1 MKRILALA
9 AAALLSVSAIAS
21 VSAKYPDAA
30 KGDTFTV
37 PKAAASIKIDGEKDA
52 SYKEVFNIKAS
63 DCYGM
68 DHKTARNGLS
78 PNMDDTNK
86 EDYDKMGAVGYM
98 TWDTNALYFYVV
110 QNDPNPVFAPALD
123 YANRAKGMGLEF
135 SFNKSASD
143 KTFVIMDKDAKVIAT
158 TADNRAQSMVIGAGK
173 ILGNDQYAFELAIPW
188 KLYCEGYT
196 PTVGNKDISFGY
208 TMCSRDVGT
217 LNQRLIGFGGTMY
230 REANKTGIPLV
241 LADTPAPET
250 TAAVTTKAVTTAAT
264 QKAPAASGSSAA
276 TFDAVVI
283 MAAVAAASAAG
294 VVVSRKRK

>member
-37 PKAAASIKIDGEKDA
+37 PKAAASIKLDGQKDA

-78 PNMDDTNK
+78 PNKDDTNK

-98 TWDTNALYFYVV
+98 TWDANALYFYVV
-110 QNDPNPVFAPALD
+110 QNDPNPVFAPTLD

-143 KTFVIMDKDAKVIAT
+143 KTFVIMDKDGKVLAA

-196 PTVGNKDISFGY
+196 PTVGNKDITFGY

-230 REANKTGIPLV
+230 READKTGIPLV

-250 TAAVTTKAVTTAAT
+250 TKAVTTAAT
-264 QKAPAASGSSAA
+264 TKAPAVKPSSPA
-276 TFDAVVI
+276 TFDASVI
-283 MAAVAAASAAG
+283 IAAVAAASAAG
-294 VVVSRKRK
+294 VVVSKKRK